1 MKDPEKPRSTIP
13 LHDYDP
19 ALRKAVSWLGDR
31 YLLAEPAPRRREELA
46 QYFSEPRRWNRA
58 PRARVQTRH

>member
-1 MKDPEKPRSTIP
+1 MKDPEKLRSAIP

-19 ALRKAVSWLGDR
+19 ALQKAVSWLGDR
-31 YLLAEPAPRRREELA
+31 YLLAEPAPRRE
-46 QYFSEPRRWNRA
+46 QPKHYFSEVRRWNQA